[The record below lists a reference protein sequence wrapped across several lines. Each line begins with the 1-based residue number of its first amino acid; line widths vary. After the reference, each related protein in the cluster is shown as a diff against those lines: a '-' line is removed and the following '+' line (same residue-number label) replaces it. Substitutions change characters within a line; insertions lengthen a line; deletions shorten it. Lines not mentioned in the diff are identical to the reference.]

1 MPVVY
6 VDIDASARAA
16 YLELY
21 KAEAIATVNARVQ
34 AVLSTNYARNAFL
47 ELVYQHRAVQ
57 AFAYLADPDRDA
69 NIARYPLIESGIG
82 SYGLT
87 RQQVAESYIG
97 YNNGVSRD
105 VVALYEDHR
114 HTVLEAI
121 PAQDSKTHIDTLVA
135 AFLARNSI
143 WT

>member
-1 MPVVY
+1 MPV
-6 VDIDASARAA
+6 IDVNIDTAARAA
-16 YLELY
+16 YLDVY
-21 KAEAIATVNARVQ
+21 KAAAIATVNDRVSQVINDNFAR
-34 AVLSTNYARNAFL
+34 TGFL

-57 AFAYLADPDRDA
+57 AFTYLADADRDA

-97 YNNGVSRD
+97 YNNSLSAQI
-105 VVALYEDHR
+105 VALYEDHR
-114 HTVLEAI
+114 HLVNEQI

-135 AFLARNSI
+135 AFLAG
-143 WT
+143 WA

>member
-1 MPVVY
+1 MPLVY
-6 VDIDASARAA
+6 VDIDTAARAA
-16 YLELY
+16 YLETY
-21 KAEAIATVNARVQ
+21 KAEAIATVNTRVSQVINDNFAR
-34 AVLSTNYARNAFL
+34 TGFL

-69 NIARYPLIESGIG
+69 NIARYPLIEFGIG

-97 YNNGVSRD
+97 YNNSLSAQI
-105 VVALYEDHR
+105 VALYEDHR
-114 HTVLEAI
+114 HLVNEQI

-135 AFLARNSI
+135 AFLAG
-143 WT
+143 WA